1 MSSAFDSII
10 TGFVTLLTQNPAVC
24 PFVETDEDEN
34 PIPTGRATSIL
45 VTLGNAD
52 PQQLGGINGNPV
64 DWLTEVRVRCI
75 ASANATSARPAAN
88 TLANAAY
95 TRLASTPDLAL
106 GTGCYIGQPRIE
118 WDVERAATRLA
129 AATLIY
135 TVQHRTAGG
144 ILN

>member
-10 TGFVTLLTQNPAVC
+10 TGFVTQLNAGTPVC

-34 PIPTGRATSIL
+34 PIPEGRATSIL
-45 VTLGNAD
+45 VTMGSAE
-52 PQQLGGINGNPV
+52 PQALGGIHGNPV
-64 DWLTEVRVRCI
+64 DWLTEVRVRCV

-95 TRLASTPDLAL
+95 TRLAAAPDLGL
-106 GTGCYIGQPRIE
+106 GDGTHIGQPRIE

-129 AATLIY
+129 AATLVY
-135 TVQHRTAGG
+135 TVSHRTAAGN
-144 ILN
+144 LN